1 MGGSGCLLLS
11 EKILAD
17 RTWTDQLVSIWAGDD
32 LRRGFRIWGRLVSF
46 WNAAFPGSPLR
57 ARESTGTPSP
67 GADPELQ
74 GWLPQLQP
82 PPAFASSR
90 HPLCCG
96 SQPLSWAHG
105 RPGNHLS
112 RTLRSF
118 LHGSLLSGM
127 VALESCLPWLSP
139 RSLRYH
145 VVPLLF
151 LFVPSFC
158 SCSWRKEPS
167 DSCHSVWPEQVSPL
181 CILTVASCLPFVPG

>member
-32 LRRGFRIWGRLVSF
+32 LRLDFRIWGRLVSF
-46 WNAAFPGSPLR
+46 WNAAFLGSPLR
-57 ARESTGTPSP
+57 ARESTGTPTS
-67 GADPELQ
+67 GAAPELQ
-74 GWLPQLQP
+74 GWLPQPRGVLQS

-90 HPLCCG
+90 CPFCCG

-105 RPGNHLS
+105 WPGNHLS

-118 LHGSLLSGM
+118 LHGSLLSGT

-139 RSLRYH
+139 RS
-145 VVPLLF
+145 F
-151 LFVPSFC
+151 
-158 SCSWRKEPS
+158 
-167 DSCHSVWPEQVSPL
+167 
-181 CILTVASCLPFVPG
+181 